1 MAESGR
7 RGSVLR
13 TWGPTMLF
21 GVLLPWIT
29 YGMLTDHGIDEVP
42 ALLLISCWP
51 LVELAIYF
59 AMHRRVDEFGVM
71 ILITLLLGAV
81 SALAFNSA
89 KLLFLKDSALTGLL
103 GLAFLVSLTLKR
115 PLIFYFGRKF
125 GTDGTP
131 EGVADWNAMWHK
143 YPGFRTAQ
151 RRLTIVWGVAF
162 LVEAGVKAGLVYV
175 LDTETMVGV
184 SNVLP
189 FVFLAGLM
197 VYTIRAGKKGR
208 ARREAAEAA
217 AAEAAAAEA
226 AAAEAETAAQAPA

>member
-1 MAESGR
+1 MAESGK
-7 RGSVLR
+7 RGNILL
-13 TWGPTMLF
+13 TWGPTILF

-29 YGMLTDHGIDEVP
+29 YGMLIDHGIHEVP

-51 LVELAIYF
+51 LVELTIYF
-59 AMHRRVDEFGVM
+59 AMKRRVDEFSM
-71 ILITLLLGAV
+71 LILITLLLGAV
-81 SALAFNSA
+81 SALAYNSA

-131 EGVADWNAMWHK
+131 DGIADWNAMWDK
-143 YPGFRTAQ
+143 YPGFRTGQ
-151 RRLTIVWGVAF
+151 RRLTIVWGVTF
-162 LVEAGVKAGLVYV
+162 LAEAGVKAGLVYV

-189 FVFLAGLM
+189 IVILAGLM

-217 AAEAAAAEA
+217 AAAEA
-226 AAAEAETAAQAPA
+226 AGAEAEAAGAAAQARA

>member
-1 MAESGR
+1 MAESGK
-7 RGSVLR
+7 RGNILL
-13 TWGPTMLF
+13 TWGPTILF

-29 YGMLTDHGIDEVP
+29 YGMLIDHGMHEVP

-51 LVELAIYF
+51 LVELTIYF
-59 AMHRRVDEFGVM
+59 AMKRRVDEFSM
-71 ILITLLLGAV
+71 LILITLLLGAV
-81 SALAFNSA
+81 SALAYNSA

-131 EGVADWNAMWHK
+131 EGIADWNAMWDK
-143 YPGFRTAQ
+143 YPGFRAGQ
-151 RRLTIVWGVAF
+151 RRLTIVWGVTF
-162 LVEAGVKAGLVYV
+162 LAEAGVKAGLVYV

-189 FVFLAGLM
+189 LVILAGLM
-197 VYTIRAGKKGR
+197 VYTIRAGKQGR

-217 AAEAAAAEA
+217 AA
-226 AAAEAETAAQAPA
+226 AEAEAEAEGAAAQARA